1 MNNQC
6 LNAREDISTDI
17 KRTSHGNV
25 KYRGRMTTSHGNIKY
40 RGPTTTRHGNVKYIG
55 PMTTS
60 HGNVKYRGPTTI
72 KDIQFKWTI
81 NKMFNTG
88 GNS

>member
-40 RGPTTTRHGNVKYIG
+40 RGPTTTRHGNVKY
-55 PMTTS
+55 
-60 HGNVKYRGPTTI
+60 RGPTTI

-88 GNS
+88 VNS